1 MYECASGQRILGDD
15 MVLRGWASILRAGSA
30 LGLLTIAT
38 AQANAGGFALREQS
52 AYGQGASFAGIAAG
66 GAPSSMFWNPAT
78 MTQAPG
84 IQSEAVVTGV
94 IPDAAHN
101 PSAGSTLSLF
111 GFGGTTDTGD
121 DALVPASY
129 TTLQLGQNLWAGLA
143 INAPFGLSVSFPE
156 RWAGRD
162 YAANDSSLKTYNA
175 TPSLAYR
182 FNDWL
187 SVGVGV
193 QIQYAKATLAQGI
206 TIPPGTLLDKNLNG
220 TGWGY
225 GFTAGVTVKPTP
237 TTTIGIGYR
246 SQIDQ
251 KISGQASVSVLLP
264 VTDVSTTVR
273 LPDIVSVGLRQ
284 QVGPQLTLLGTVEWS
299 NWSRIGTSN
308 VNRSNGTLLETL
320 PFQFQDGWFF
330 SVGGEYQWSD
340 RLTLRTGVGY
350 EISPVTDQVRM
361 PILPDNDRFWASIG
375 SSWVVF
381 KGLSFDLAY
390 SHLWVRDTSIN
401 ISAASGNPW
410 FNPAVPINYVGNVNA
425 HVDIISIGMKYR
437 WDAGAPAPAK
447 TALITK

>member
-1 MYECASGQRILGDD
+1 

-30 LGLLTIAT
+30 LGLLVVAT

-66 GAPSSMFWNPAT
+66 GAVSSMFWNPAT
-78 MTQAPG
+78 MTQVPG
-84 IQSEAVVTGV
+84 IQSETVVTGILPHAV
-94 IPDAAHN
+94 HN
-101 PSAGSTLSLF
+101 PSTGSTLLPF
-111 GFGGTTDTGD
+111 GFGGTFDTGD

-129 TTLQLGQNLWAGLA
+129 TTLQLGPNLWAGLS
-143 INAPFGLSVSFPE
+143 INAPFGLSVGFPD

-206 TIPPGTLLDKNLNG
+206 TSPPATLLDKNLNG

-246 SQIDQ
+246 SRIDQ
-251 KISGQASVSVLLP
+251 KIDGQASVTVLLP
-264 VTDVSTTVR
+264 ATDVSTTVR
-273 LPDIVSVGLRQ
+273 LPDVVSVGLRQ
-284 QVGPQLTLLGTVEWS
+284 QVGPQSTLLGTVEWS

-308 VNRSNGTLLETL
+308 VNRSSGALLRDAAF
-320 PFQFQDGWFF
+320 PVPGWMVLLGWRRI
-330 SVGGEYQWSD
+330 SVERPAD
-340 RLTLRTGVGY
+340 
-350 EISPVTDQVRM
+350 VTY
-361 PILPDNDRFWASIG
+361 
-375 SSWVVF
+375 
-381 KGLSFDLAY
+381 GLWIRNFARYRSGAYANLA
-390 SHLWVRDTSIN
+390 
-401 ISAASGNPW
+401 GQ
-410 FNPAVPINYVGNVNA
+410 
-425 HVDIISIGMKYR
+425 
-437 WDAGAPAPAK
+437 
-447 TALITK
+447 